1 MTVIIWV
8 DPHKQS
14 HTGVAICGEEREVAR
29 VTVRATCQQTAKLLA
44 CAEPFEERIWAI
56 ESAGG
61 LCYLLAQQLVDVGE
75 HVVDV
80 PPTLASRVRV
90 LGTGRS
96 DKNDPNDAFSVAVA
110 ALRSQG
116 LRRVEAAEHSEIL
129 GLLAERNHDL
139 GRMRARL
146 ICRLHNALAD
156 LSPGGIA
163 KELYAS
169 DADRLLEN
177 YEPATPIEHMRYEL
191 ARELVDDV
199 RRLDEQIKASH
210 RRIRTAIRA
219 SKTTL
224 TELFGV
230 GPIVACAVIG
240 YTDDVRRFVN
250 RDHFAAYA
258 GVAPIGHSS
267 GGRTA
272 HRLSRR
278 GNRKL
283 NNAIRIAAISQI
295 RQPHSDGRAYFDRKV
310 AECKTKRE
318 AVRSLKRHISNALY
332 RQLVIEPKVVR
343 EDTRKRLIACVV
355 GSAS

>member
-1 MTVIIWV
+1 MTVIIGV

-14 HTGVAICGEEREVAR
+14 HTAVAICGEEREVAK

-44 CAEPFEERIWAI
+44 WAEPFGERTWAI

-61 LCYLLAQQLVDVGE
+61 LGYLLAQQLVDAGE

-96 DKNDPNDAFSVAVA
+96 DKNDPNDALSVAIA

-116 LRRVEAAEHSEIL
+116 LRRVEAAEHSEIMR
-129 GLLAERNHDL
+129 LLAKRNHDL

-146 ICRLHNALAD
+146 ICRLHNALAE

-169 DADRLLEN
+169 DADRLLESF
-177 YEPATPIEHMRYEL
+177 EPATPIEHEL
-191 ARELVDDV
+191 ALELLDDV
-199 RRLDEQIKASH
+199 RRLDGQIKESH
-210 RRIRTAIRA
+210 RRIRTAVRA
-219 SKTTL
+219 SKTSL

-230 GPIVACAVIG
+230 GPVVACVVIG
-240 YTDDVRRFVN
+240 YTGNVRRFAN

-258 GVAPIGHSS
+258 GVAPIEHSS
-267 GGRTA
+267 GGRIA

-283 NNAIRIAAISQI
+283 NNAIHIAAISQI

-310 AECKTKRE
+310 AEGKTKRE
-318 AVRSLKRHISNALY
+318 AVRSLKRQISNALF
-332 RQLVIEPKVVR
+332 RQLVIDAERGP
-343 EDTRKRLIACVV
+343 
-355 GSAS
+355 GGH